1 MEELFTSVATSSELA
16 HKGYSSA
23 ALTRACQAGQLIRF
37 RYNSYTTADLW
48 RSWDQVTRCKAHH
61 VGVLKNSNNYVLSH
75 SSAALWWGAPL
86 LTLPQK
92 VWVSTSGEGARSRGL
107 IKVSGGRPDV
117 CENSV
122 FHEGAMLTD
131 PLQTVLDCA
140 RVLPLLD
147 ALCVADFMLHQRHVP
162 ASDLEKSLKVTVGRG
177 ARTARGLAELMS
189 GAAESPAET
198 IARYR
203 IAQWG
208 FARPREQAELVCEG
222 RLYRPDF
229 LWEEEKVILEVDG
242 EVKYDGTYGDS
253 REVIQREHRRQRAI
267 EHLGYRVVRVR
278 WRDLMDRP
286 QRVRQWLLDA
296 GLAPG

>member
-1 MEELFTSVATSSELA
+1 M
-16 HKGYSSA
+16 
-23 ALTRACQAGQLIRF
+23 
-37 RYNSYTTADLW
+37 
-48 RSWDQVTRCKAHH
+48 
-61 VGVLKNSNNYVLSH
+61 
-75 SSAALWWGAPL
+75 
-86 LTLPQK
+86 
-92 VWVSTSGEGARSRGL
+92 
-107 IKVSGGRPDV
+107 SGGRTEV
-117 CENSV
+117 CANSV
-122 FHEGAMLTD
+122 FHAGALLTS

-147 ALCVADFMLHQRHVP
+147 ALCVADFMLHRGLVS
-162 ASDLEKSLKVTVGRG
+162 AADLGEYLQGMSGRG
-177 ARTARGLAELMS
+177 ARTAREVAQLMS

-253 REVIQREHRRQRAI
+253 REVIQREHRRQREI

-286 QRVRQWLLDA
+286 FRVKQWLLDA